1 MHDNFITTTVF
12 LLNLDTPL
20 FFPLVNTTTGMTTA
34 VAAAATTTN
43 DNNNNV
49 NKT

>member
-1 MHDNFITTTVF
+1 MHNNFITTTVF
-12 LLNLDTPL
+12 LLNLDTPI

-49 NKT
+49 NKI